1 MSTYGVSE
9 NSGSAKSSWDWSA
22 FVVSL
27 MAFGGTFLSAIKPK
41 QTGPSQDS
49 VSNAYVQGG
58 FSYGTSPTAI
68 MGVNPLLWVG
78 VALLAV
84 FLLFGRRRR

>member
-1 MSTYGVSE
+1 MSTYNES
-9 NSGSAKSSWDWSA
+9 SGSSSFNWSGL
-22 FVVSL
+22 VVGL
-27 MAFGGTFLSAIKPK
+27 MALGGSLLSLIKPK

-58 FSYGTSPTAI
+58 FAYGTSPTAV

-84 FLLFGRRRR
+84 FLLFGRRRK